1 MKIQLWWI
9 GKTQVPY
16 VKEGIADFCN
26 RIQRLDKFNTRS
38 INVKPQRNQE
48 TQRQSEGQAILNLL
62 ESTDHLVLLDE
73 KGKAVSSRGLAGML
87 EDFKMNRTKNLIFVI
102 GGSFGFDPMVYQRAN
117 QSISLSKMTF
127 PHDLVRLIFLEQLY
141 RSLTINLNHPY
152 HHD

>member
-16 VKEGIADFCN
+16 VREGITDFSN
-26 RIQRLDKFNTRS
+26 RIQRLAKFNTRS
-38 INVKPQRNQE
+38 IHVKSQRGKE
-48 TQRQSEGQAILNLL
+48 RQRHSEGEAILNLL
-62 ESTDHLVLLDE
+62 DPSDHLVLLDE

-87 EDFKMNRTKNLIFVI
+87 EDFKMSRIKNLIFLV
-102 GGSFGFDPMVYQRAN
+102 GGSYGFDPMVYQRAN
-117 QSISLSKMTF
+117 QSISLSRMTF

-141 RSLTINLNHPY
+141 RSITINLNHPY